1 MTALPAASRNRRHRR
16 SAACIAL
23 ALSCAAATTAAQE
36 YPAKPIRL
44 IVPFAAGG
52 PRDVQ
57 ARLIGAHLAKAWGQQ
72 LIIDNRGGANGI
84 IGSELAAHADPD
96 GYTLLMISAGFAVNA
111 TLYPKLPYD
120 SLREFAPVAPLS
132 SGPGLLV
139 VTPSLPVK
147 SVGDLIDM
155 ARARRVELLY
165 ASAGTG
171 SPSHLA
177 GELLKQMARIDMT
190 HVPYKGMAAGIT
202 DVVAGRVP
210 MSIPTIPGALPLAR
224 SGKLRALAVTGEKRS
239 PSAPE
244 IPTVA
249 ESGVPGY
256 AANNWYGISVPA
268 RTPANIVARLNTELN
283 RATLAAATR
292 ERLFEIGME
301 PENGSSARFAEYVK
315 NEIAKWARVIK
326 TTGLKPD

>member
-1 MTALPAASRNRRHRR
+1 MSFV
-16 SAACIAL
+16 AL
-23 ALSCAAATTAAQE
+23 ALIAAAATAQE
-36 YPAKPIRL
+36 YPTKPIRL
-44 IVPFAAGG
+44 IVPFGAGG

-57 ARLIGAHLAKAWGQQ
+57 ARLIGAHLHKAWGQT

-84 IGSELAAHADPD
+84 IGSELAAHADAD

-120 SLREFAPVAPLS
+120 SLRDFAPVAPLS

-139 VTPSLPVK
+139 VSPSLPVK
-147 SVGDLIDM
+147 TVSELIDL
-155 ARARRVELLY
+155 ARTRRIELFF

-177 GELLKQMARIDMT
+177 GELFKLMARVEMT

-210 MSIPTIPGALPLAR
+210 ISIPTIPGALPLAR

-256 AANNWYGISVPA
+256 AAGNWYGIAVPA
-268 RTPANIVARLNTELN
+268 RTPAHIVARLNTELN
-283 RATLAAATR
+283 RATTDAATR
-292 ERLFEIGME
+292 ERLFDIGME
-301 PENGSSARFAEYVK
+301 PENGSSARFAEFVK
-315 NEIAKWARVIK
+315 SEIAKWARVVK

>member
-1 MTALPAASRNRRHRR
+1 MVRGSYPAKPRVFFPLAI
-16 SAACIAL
+16 AAIAL
-23 ALSCAAATTAAQE
+23 NALAQD
-36 YPAKPIRL
+36 YPTKPIRL

-57 ARLIGAHLAKAWGQQ
+57 ARLISAHLTKVWGQT

-84 IGSELAAHADPD
+84 IGSELAAHADAD

-111 TLYPKLPYD
+111 TLYPELPYD
-120 SLREFAPVAPLS
+120 SLRDFAPVAPLS
-132 SGPGLLV
+132 SGPGLFV

-147 SVGDLIDM
+147 SIGELLAA
-155 ARARRVELLY
+155 ARAHRLELFF

-177 GELLKQMARIDMT
+177 GELFRLMTRIEMT
-190 HVPYKGMAAGIT
+190 HVPYKGMAAGIS
-202 DVVAGRVP
+202 DVVAGRVQL
-210 MSIPTIPGALPLAR
+210 SIPTIPAALPLAR
-224 SGKLRALAVTGEKRS
+224 GGKLRALAVTGEKRS

-256 AANNWYGISVPA
+256 SAGNWYGIAVPA
-268 RTPANIVARLNTELN
+268 RTPAKIIARLNEELN
-283 RATLAAATR
+283 RATRAADTR
-292 ERLFEIGME
+292 ERLFDIGME
-301 PENGSSARFAEYVK
+301 AENGSSARFAEFVK
-315 NEIAKWARVIK
+315 NEIGKWAKVVK
-326 TTGLKPD
+326 ATGLKPD